1 MTPAPE
7 VIFTQAHAETLAT
20 LDAKLTDI
28 SQDIKE
34 LKTSMESCYH
44 DVECRVAEIER
55 RGSTPMGIRMDAVE
69 KLTVDLNGRMRDAEV
84 HGTTH
89 AQKLDIVLSDLCKDH
104 DKLKAEFH
112 YSQGRLAMV
121 FIFIGAG
128 VSAIISY
135 LVNVLGGN

>member
-1 MTPAPE
+1 
-7 VIFTQAHAETLAT
+7 

-28 SQDIKE
+28 AQDIKD
-34 LKTSMESCYH
+34 LKISMESCYH
-44 DVECRVAEIER
+44 DVECRVSEIER
-55 RGSTPMGIRMDAVE
+55 KGSTPMTIRMDSAE
-69 KLTVDLNGRMRDAEV
+69 KTIIDLNSRMRDAEV

-135 LVNVLGGN
+135 LVNAWGG